1 MTTFQTVASGD
12 YAPNSTGITLG
23 QGEVPAR
30 VTVTQLGNWGTGNP
44 VGKLQVQRI
53 AGGSWYDVS
62 GATITD
68 NGTVS
73 AYVLGVATRWVVPT
87 LTAPG
92 TTTTAPRVAMAA
104 QPLLKPSGLD
114 GDCPIVEVSNNYY
127 NAAAGTTG
135 NLPTTDLAAFA
146 QLNPNITPIMQGS
159 KALIFLT
166 QDGAGTSF
174 IESTLHDGDGAFT
187 VQEGA
192 SLTGVSGQVAVES
205 YADSTHVNFTD
216 GTGTTKLWLDVFRVP
231 A

>member
-1 MTTFQTVASGD
+1 MTDFQNVASGD
-12 YAPNSTGITLG
+12 YVPNSTGIAIGT
-23 QGEVPAR
+23 GEAPAR
-30 VTVTQLGNWGTGNP
+30 VTATQLGNWGTGNP

-53 AGGSWYDVS
+53 SGGSWYDVS

-73 AYVLGVATRWVVPT
+73 AYALGVAVRWSVPT

-92 TTTTAPRVAMAA
+92 TTTTAPRLALAVE
-104 QPLLKPSGLD
+104 PLLNPAGLD
-114 GDCPIVEVSNNYY
+114 GDCFLPAVSNNYY

-135 NLPTTDLAAFA
+135 NLPATDLACFG
-146 QLNPNITPIMQGS
+146 QLNPNVNPVVQNTKSI
-159 KALIFLT
+159 IFLT

-174 IESTLHDGDGAFT
+174 IESTYRDGDGDFT

-192 SLTGVSGQVAVES
+192 SLAAASGQVAIDSFAE
-205 YADSTHVNFTD
+205 STHVNFTD
-216 GTGTTKLWLDVFRVP
+216 GTGTTKLWLDVYQLP